1 MPCRFMS
8 RSRSEEDTISSPHD
22 RLRTVM
28 WVAAVAIAV
37 IAIALRG
44 RVVLPT
50 GIVTADPFLTLG
62 VVIAAAGFLEWVGF
76 LGWLARTLVPESAL
90 PHEAFVRVLL
100 LAALLS
106 GLVNLDVAVVVAMPV
121 AIRVA
126 RRTGIATG
134 SLAIAV
140 AATANATSFLL
151 PTSNLTNLLVIDRA
165 PIGFITYVRESWI
178 PWIGVAILA
187 IAGLTLALAR
197 CREPAGGVET
207 TNERIAPLT
216 AMLDLLPL
224 FLAATG
230 LRALLG
236 TGLVLPGGFAEQAG
250 LGSLLAAGV
259 NNLPAAAGVHAL
271 TASGAWATVLA
282 MAIGPNLLL
291 TGSVATIICRR
302 MAREAGA
309 DFDPVRFSLVGVVL
323 TPALLIVAFAGLHL
337 SKIV

>member
-1 MPCRFMS
+1 
-8 RSRSEEDTISSPHD
+8 
-22 RLRTVM
+22 
-28 WVAAVAIAV
+28 
-37 IAIALRG
+37 
-44 RVVLPT
+44 
-50 GIVTADPFLTLG
+50 
-62 VVIAAAGFLEWVGF
+62 
-76 LGWLARTLVPESAL
+76 
-90 PHEAFVRVLL
+90 
-100 LAALLS
+100 LS

-140 AATANATSFLL
+140 AATANASSFLL

-165 PIGFITYVRESWI
+165 PIGFITYVRESLDPLGRRGDPCHRWVDVGTR
-178 PWIGVAILA
+178 PLPRACGGRANDERA
-187 IAGLTLALAR
+187 DRTAHRDAR
-197 CREPAGGVET
+197 SPAAVPGGHT
-207 TNERIAPLT
+207 R
-216 AMLDLLPL
+216 
-224 FLAATG
+224 
-230 LRALLG
+230 LRALIG

-250 LGSLLAAGV
+250 VGSLLAAGV

-291 TGSVATIICRR
+291 TGLRGDHHLPPDGTGGGSRLR
-302 MAREAGA
+302 
-309 DFDPVRFSLVGVVL
+309 PVRFSLVGVVL